1 MQRACRPTMLLPI
14 LLISILTSTN
24 AQSLESVI
32 EEILKL
38 DPYQI
43 LKIPK
48 LLPETPEDAKLNTMQ
63 LISKYGYNG
72 ELHKVTTEDG
82 YILELHR
89 ITGPATSTD
98 ANEQKPVAFVMHGL
112 TCNSAVFVTSG
123 RENSLGFILADAGY
137 DVWLGNVRGS
147 TYSREHTNSKI
158 SKKDY
163 WDFSWHEMGTIDL
176 PTMIDYIVKTTG
188 RETMF
193 YIGHSQGTTTFFV
206 MATERPEYQEHIEE
220 MYALAPIAYC
230 GRMKNLLFQFMS
242 QFCYLEEFFRKL
254 IGVYEVN
261 LDNKIIKR
269 FGQVLC
275 GEKAATQPICSNMM
289 FLMYGFNPDQL
300 DPTLLPVI
308 LGLIA
313 SASTKQFM
321 HYAQL
326 INSGKMITA
335 GRFQQYDYGLRNKE
349 VHGSLTPPEYK
360 LNKITAPMHVYYSEN
375 DWLANIKDVEKLTS
389 EVSNLA
395 SKTLIADK
403 KFNHLDFVWAKNV
416 KKYLYDPMLNQ
427 MDKKR
432 Q

>member
-1 MQRACRPTMLLPI
+1 MLLPI

-24 AQSLESVI
+24 AQSLESVL
-32 EEILKL
+32 EEIPKL
-38 DPYQI
+38 DPSDQI
-43 LKIPK
+43 LEIPK

-89 ITGPATSTD
+89 ITGPATSAD
-98 ANEQKPVAFVMHGL
+98 SNEQKPVAFVMHGIL
-112 TCNSAVFVTSG
+112 CDSSVFVTSG

-147 TYSREHTNSKI
+147 TYSREHTNSKM

-176 PTMIDYIVKTTG
+176 PAMIDHIVKTTG
-188 RETMF
+188 REKMF

-206 MATERPEYQEHIEE
+206 MAADRPEYQEHIEE
-220 MYALAPIAYC
+220 MYALAPIAYS
-230 GRMKNLLFQFMS
+230 GRMKSPLLQFTS
-242 QFCYLEEFFRKL
+242 QFCHFGEFFWKL
-254 IGVYEVN
+254 VGFHEFN

-269 FGQVLC
+269 FGQILC
-275 GEKAATQPICSNMM
+275 GEKAATQPICSNAL
-289 FLMYGFNPDQL
+289 FLMIGFNPDQL
-300 DPTLLPVI
+300 DPVLLPVI
-308 LGLIA
+308 LGHIPA
-313 SASTKQFM
+313 SASSKQLM
-321 HYAQL
+321 HFAQI
-326 INSGKMITA
+326 INSGKVITA
-335 GRFQQYDYGLRNKE
+335 GRFQQYDYGLRNKQ
-349 VHGSLTPPEYK
+349 VHGSLTPPEYM
-360 LNKITAPMHVYYSEN
+360 LSKITTPMHVYYSEN
-375 DWLANIKDVEKLTS
+375 DWLANVKDVEKLTS

-395 SKTLIADK
+395 SKTLIGDK
-403 KFNHLDFVWAKNV
+403 KFNHLDFLWAKNV

-427 MDKKR
+427 MNKKR